1 MDLLQPAAIQMRKT
15 LIRWGLGAIAL
26 LVLWAWASTACEL
39 AEAREARTEAE
50 LRADSLAAE
59 GAAARAAANG
69 WAVVLGTS
77 DPQALADELVE
88 KDSSLA
94 RLARDLEASRVRVTE
109 LVRIV
114 QEARGQVR
122 TVADTVVVRE
132 GAVDEFGGVIEGTP
146 LAGTRW
152 SAFVPTRNLH
162 LDWVFRDECQV
173 VRGETGEGR
182 LWFSTRCKYAEVT
195 VDTALVSIP
204 EPEVVV
210 RHSFWRSA
218 RDVLIGAAAGVVI
231 CAVGC

>member
-1 MDLLQPAAIQMRKT
+1 MRKT

-39 AEAREARTEAE
+39 AEAREAHTEAE
-50 LRADSLAAE
+50 IRADSLAAE

-109 LVRIV
+109 LVRTV
-114 QEARGQVR
+114 QEARGQVH

-132 GAVDEFGGVIEGTP
+132 GVVEEFGGTLTEPP
-146 LAGTRW
+146 LAGSRW
-152 SAFVPTRNLH
+152 LAHVPSQNLE
-162 LDWVFRDECQV
+162 LDWVFRDECQA
-173 VRGETGEGR
+173 VRGETGDRR
-182 LWFSTRCKYAEVT
+182 LWFSTRCRWADVA
-195 VDTALVSIP
+195 VDTAFVSLLP
-204 EPEVVV
+204 PEVIV